1 MIIDSHA
8 YCFEP
13 ADRPA
18 GHASGE
24 EHLRWLQAAHA
35 WHHQPAWR
43 VRDRALGSSTALD
56 PHGHYATSRLP
67 DVRFRTDQGRGRFV
81 WTTHGE
87 DYTKQFYPLN
97 LQDMGFTP
105 HRLIAEMDYA
115 GVDVAFLHTNP
126 MLGRDIA
133 YQAECIRMYPDRLRS
148 MAPADE
154 WRVAGETDAVIR
166 EVTEAIAVHGLHA
179 IKFNTGLAY
188 LAGPVAWDDGAY
200 RPFWEAAT
208 ALKVPL
214 FFTHGAGPARMA
226 MDASLAEKRQAYLDE
241 LRVLL
246 RWMER
251 YPDAVCS
258 ITHGLPWRLFLEGDR
273 IVLPEAVWEP
283 FRNPKC
289 HLEVCFP
296 VRIGDLF
303 DFPYPEVWP
312 ALEAMAERIGA
323 DRLMWGTDM
332 PFQNRF
338 CTYRQSRGWIEKYCD
353 FLTPEDRAMIMG
365 GTIARVLGIK

>member
-1 MIIDSHA
+1 
-8 YCFEP
+8 
-13 ADRPA
+13 
-18 GHASGE
+18 
-24 EHLRWLQAAHA
+24 
-35 WHHQPAWR
+35 
-43 VRDRALGSSTALD
+43 
-56 PHGHYATSRLP
+56 
-67 DVRFRTDQGRGRFV
+67 
-81 WTTHGE
+81 
-87 DYTKQFYPLN
+87 
-97 LQDMGFTP
+97 MGFTP